1 MKTLDKILNIVFKS
15 LLVLF
20 AVLIFISFFIP
31 ILKAE
36 NENVY
41 IFNLLSIETSS
52 SSGIAGSNLFNSLL
66 VTVVTFIGILLV
78 FFKNKIVSL
87 IGTSVAGAC
96 LALSGYLFSY
106 YGSLFSSSNL
116 TGVSTGGLI
125 LYFSAS
131 LMFFIIA
138 VIQLLYNN
146 FISEFLLKLSK
157 VQNSETKVEALEKLV
172 VLHDT
177 NKISDEE
184 FDQFKKDLLKWN

>member
-15 LLVLF
+15 LLILL

-31 ILKAE
+31 VLKAE
-36 NENVY
+36 NENIY

-52 SSGIAGSNLFNSLL
+52 SSGLAGSNLFNSLL
-66 VTVVTFIGILLV
+66 ITIVTFVGILLV

-96 LALSGYLFSY
+96 LVLSGYLFSY
-106 YGSLFSSSNL
+106 YGSLFSNSNL

-146 FISEFLLKLSK
+146 FISELILKLSK
-157 VQNSETKVEALEKLV
+157 IKNNETKIETLEKLV
-172 VLHDT
+172 MLHDS

-184 FDQFKKDLLKWN
+184 FDQLKKDLMK